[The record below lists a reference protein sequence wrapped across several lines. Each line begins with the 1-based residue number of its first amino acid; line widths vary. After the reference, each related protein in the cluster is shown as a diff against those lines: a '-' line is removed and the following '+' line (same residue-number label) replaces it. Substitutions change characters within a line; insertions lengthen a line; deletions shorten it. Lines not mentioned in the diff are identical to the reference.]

1 MNHDGL
7 RLDNVLTTTLP
18 NGTAFT
24 AYEQSYLVP
33 SGSGGLEIQFI
44 ASTDHSADP
53 TIATIMSH
61 VRSAG

>member
-1 MNHDGL
+1 
-7 RLDNVLTTTLP
+7 VLTTTLP